1 MPPSDNHHDSGH
13 GHKLLYD
20 WNHAPTVDDGSATQ
34 GLLSRA
40 IELHDETLRDGL
52 QSPSVRH
59 PSLVEK
65 LQILHHAAA
74 LGIDSVSVGL
84 PAAGDL
90 HHADSLHLV
99 REIADQRLK
108 VSPNAAARTTI
119 ADCERVLDIAQ
130 QVGIAVEVAAFIGSS
145 PIRQHAEDWD
155 LDHLLA
161 LTEAAASFCIKHSLP
176 FLFVTEDTT
185 RSRPEDLR
193 RLYTVAIE
201 AGAQRVCIADTVGQ
215 ATPAGA
221 RALVHFVLDIVR
233 ATGEDVSVDWHGHED
248 RGLSVACALAAAE
261 AGASRLHGTA
271 LGIGE
276 RVGNTPI
283 DLLLVNLELEG
294 ASARDLGMLQAYC
307 RTVADATGIA
317 IPDNHPVSGRNA
329 YRTATGTHA
338 AAIAKARGKGTAHLA
353 DHMYS
358 SVPAYLVGRDQ
369 CIEIGPLSGSANV
382 VHWLVDHGYTSDP
395 TLVGT
400 ILAHAKQAKRVLQ
413 DDELHDLCGQ
423 AVGAV
428 LVGEP

>member
-1 MPPSDNHHDSGH
+1 MPPNDHH
-13 GHKLLYD
+13 LLYD
-20 WNHAPTVDDGSATQ
+20 WNHAPSVDAVSEAPRPGTPAGASTVDGQ
-34 GLLSRA
+34 GLLHRTIA
-40 IELHDETLRDGL
+40 LHDETLRDGL

-59 PSLVEK
+59 PTIVDK

-90 HHADSLHLV
+90 QCADSLRLV
-99 REIADQRLK
+99 REIADERLT
-108 VSPNAAARTTI
+108 VSPSVAARTTI
-119 ADCERVLDIAQ
+119 ADCQRVLEIAQ
-130 QVGIAVEVAAFIGSS
+130 QVGIAVEVAGFIGSS

-161 LTEAAASFCIKHSLP
+161 LTEAAARFCVRHSLP

-221 RALVHFVLDIVR
+221 RSLVRFVLDIVR
-233 ATGEDVSVDWHGHED
+233 ATGEDVAVDWHGHED

-261 AGASRLHGTA
+261 AGAARLHGTA

-283 DLLLVNLELEG
+283 DLLLVNLQLEG
-294 ASARDLGMLQAYC
+294 ASDRDLGTLHAYC
-307 RTVADATGIA
+307 QTVADATGIA
-317 IPDNHPVSGRNA
+317 IPDNYPVSGRNA
-329 YRTATGTHA
+329 DRTATGTHA
-338 AAIAKARGKGTAHLA
+338 AAMAKAR
-353 DHMYS
+353 
-358 SVPAYLVGRDQ
+358 DQ
-369 CIEIGPLSGSANV
+369 GIEIGPLSGSANV
-382 VHWLVDHGYTSDP
+382 VHWLEDHGYTSDP
-395 TLVGT
+395 TLVGA

-413 DDELHDLCGQ
+413 DDELRDLCAQ
-423 AVGAV
+423 SVGAV